1 MSTPAGWYDDG
12 SGRQRWWDGTQWTE
26 DYAPGHAAP
35 PPATSEPVT
44 SAYLASAPATPTAT
58 PILGFIGLGLAVLG
72 TLLAFIPTIATFVIA
87 VVVLLAAFVV
97 SLIAVFKKNTTKW
110 PSIVGMVLS
119 VVGGIIGSVVFA
131 VVLFASLV
139 SGAVQSYPTD
149 VPTPTTSE
157 QPSESSDERPAPDE
171 IAVGYKTLLND
182 GGITMYD
189 DDPEFFECVGQFFHD
204 SELSDQALQTV
215 AAGADVT
222 DSERDLAIQVSAE
235 ATLTCDPL

>member
-1 MSTPAGWYDDG
+1 MSTPAGWHDDG

-26 DYAPGHAAP
+26 HYAPDQAAP
-35 PPATSEPVT
+35 APVPSEPVT
-44 SAYLASAPATPTAT
+44 SAYPASVPATPTAT

-72 TLLAFIPTIATFVIA
+72 TLLAFIPTVATFIIA

-97 SLIAVFKKNTTKW
+97 SLIAVFKKNTRKW
-110 PSIVGMVLS
+110 PSIVGMILA

-139 SGAVQSYPTD
+139 SDAVQSYPTD
-149 VPTPTTSE
+149 VPTSATSE
-157 QPSESSDERPAPDE
+157 QPSEASDDRPSPEE
-171 IAVGYKTLLND
+171 IADGYKVLLND

-189 DDPEFFECVGQFFHD
+189 DDPEFFECVGQFFYD

-235 ATLTCDPL
+235 STLACDPL